1 MCDAENIFFHDLNSN
16 VVHLFDG
23 WHVNGGDCR
32 IQDLSNLFDA
42 DETHLTSKEFSLLGE
57 FSYLRFCADGTG
69 FSIRSS
75 SGTYPIF
82 FCETADVQV
91 VSNRA
96 ALASF
101 LANLDT
107 KFSLN
112 ESFVL
117 SMLGVGWALFYDS
130 ICQGIR
136 SLHPQYRLR
145 VENHKFIVESTSRDI
160 WYDSELTQLY
170 LSDRNAFYDRLLV
183 EMESSISHFAPII
196 KESNPI
202 LFLSGGKDSRLI
214 FALLN
219 KLGLLE
225 FCRVTSTGSPYL
237 PDVVIAQHIAR
248 HYEVPLSVSD
258 SVFTDIDYSDHL
270 CDHILLTE
278 GAIGP
283 FNLARLSCTNS
294 EITLTGHELGL
305 REDILNLNKRRERN
319 NNPDAIFE
327 DVVEYFEGFDYANL
341 LTKEAKEYLR
351 CKAWESFKQVYETTV
366 IKENAGWRF
375 RNEYRTS
382 GYVIYIKFMSIL
394 NKGFSPYILMLDNII
409 KMAYAAGASERFNEM
424 LHFETIW
431 RLDKWLTKCP
441 FANQEWSSEVKKK
454 LWNNGVALSYALRP
468 SNSDLAPRLGP
479 HAVFSKNK
487 DKIFDFILSNISQ
500 KIKNYID
507 LRNLNELRI
516 KNISNRQLRTIF
528 NLFML
533 TFIENQS
540 DWGSFVRKKMEKNQ
554 GPQNLPNLRYI
565 SDRTVSAL
573 NLGEYRGKIYGQL
586 IPEII
591 WDYQYN
597 KTPRELRRHAFAKMK
612 QGEHFE
618 AYSLFHGAAMFG
630 CDQSYFMMGKLCL
643 EGLGVEKNEKKAIQY
658 FSIAADAGYQEAKA
672 SLARCYDKGI
682 GVEKDSVKACLLY
695 KEAVAAGNKWVL
707 ERLGELLNDDE
718 SQELFRKA
726 FEFYYEK
733 AQEGHAFAQ
742 FKIGE
747 MYLTGKGTSIDV
759 KQSTYW
765 LEKASLKGFKPTER
779 KLF

>member
-1 MCDAENIFFHDLNSN
+1 MF
-16 VVHLFDG
+16 
-23 WHVNGGDCR
+23 
-32 IQDLSNLFDA
+32 
-42 DETHLTSKEFSLLGE
+42 
-57 FSYLRFCADGTG
+57 
-69 FSIRSS
+69 
-75 SGTYPIF
+75 
-82 FCETADVQV
+82 
-91 VSNRA
+91 
-96 ALASF
+96 
-101 LANLDT
+101 
-107 KFSLN
+107 
-112 ESFVL
+112 
-117 SMLGVGWALFYDS
+117 
-130 ICQGIR
+130 
-136 SLHPQYRLR
+136 
-145 VENHKFIVESTSRDI
+145 
-160 WYDSELTQLY
+160 
-170 LSDRNAFYDRLLV
+170 
-183 EMESSISHFAPII
+183 
-196 KESNPI
+196 
-202 LFLSGGKDSRLI
+202 
-214 FALLN
+214 
-219 KLGLLE
+219 
-225 FCRVTSTGSPYL
+225 
-237 PDVVIAQHIAR
+237 
-248 HYEVPLSVSD
+248 
-258 SVFTDIDYSDHL
+258 
-270 CDHILLTE
+270 
-278 GAIGP
+278 
-283 FNLARLSCTNS
+283 
-294 EITLTGHELGL
+294 
-305 REDILNLNKRRERN
+305 
-319 NNPDAIFE
+319 
-327 DVVEYFEGFDYANL
+327 
-341 LTKEAKEYLR
+341 
-351 CKAWESFKQVYETTV
+351 
-366 IKENAGWRF
+366 
-375 RNEYRTS
+375 
-382 GYVIYIKFMSIL
+382 
-394 NKGFSPYILMLDNII
+394 
-409 KMAYAAGASERFNEM
+409 
-424 LHFETIW
+424 
-431 RLDKWLTKCP
+431 
-441 FANQEWSSEVKKK
+441 
-454 LWNNGVALSYALRP
+454 
-468 SNSDLAPRLGP
+468 
-479 HAVFSKNK
+479 
-487 DKIFDFILSNISQ
+487 
-500 KIKNYID
+500 
-507 LRNLNELRI
+507 
-516 KNISNRQLRTIF
+516 
-528 NLFML
+528 

-540 DWGSFVRKKMEKNQ
+540 DWGSFVRKNMEKNQ